1 MTFVFPAEQRVLTPA
16 EYAALG
22 YVQIGN
28 PPESVADAPLPA
40 TIDFPA
46 YRAETKEEA
55 LVDIGTGI
63 VKIGYALA
71 TGGVGPATQTTL
83 GYVVSLLS

>member
-1 MTFVFPAEQRVLTPA
+1 MTFVFPAEHRVLTPA

-28 PPESVADAPLPA
+28 PPESVADSPLPA

-46 YRAETKEEA
+46 YRAESKEEA
-55 LVDIGTGI
+55 LLDIGTGI
-63 VKIGYALA
+63 LKVGYAFA
-71 TGGVGPATQTTL
+71 TGGVGPGIQTTL
-83 GYVVSLLS
+83 GYTLSLFN